1 MCALGCQH
9 LKRVV
14 RCFPEAT
21 HTQGCVSV
29 VLRRRGVQVCVVLL
43 QLASWLELCHQT
55 GFAHRNIKPSNVI
68 QLSGSG
74 NITVVDYGASA
85 RIGARRPQL
94 TCHDLRRG
102 GR

>member
-1 MCALGCQH
+1 M
-9 LKRVV
+9 
-14 RCFPEAT
+14 
-21 HTQGCVSV
+21 
-29 VLRRRGVQVCVVLL
+29 QVCVVLL